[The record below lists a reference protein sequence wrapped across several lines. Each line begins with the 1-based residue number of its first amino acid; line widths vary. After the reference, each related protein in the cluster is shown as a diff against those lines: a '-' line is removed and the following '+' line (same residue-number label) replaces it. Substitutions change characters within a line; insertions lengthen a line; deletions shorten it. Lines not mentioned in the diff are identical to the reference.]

1 MAFFL
6 KRSILFIVYS
16 FFFYAS
22 FVFLWTVFVPGDVPI
37 NVKYIIGAYGHM
49 NSRIKDLATV
59 ENVDVLFLG
68 SSHAYRG
75 FDPRIFSRFGIKSF
89 NLGSSSQTPIQ
100 TEILIER
107 YLRSLNPELVILEVF
122 PTMLTIDGVE
132 SALDLVTNDK
142 NDLMSLKMAFGLQ
155 NILVFNTLIHATI
168 IDLLDWD
175 DYYTEPVQKGK
186 DTYIK
191 GGYVE
196 KHTSASVINDTYP
209 STTREYLKIQE
220 KVLERIINKL
230 KKLNIDTIIV
240 QAPVT
245 RAYYDSFSDNS
256 EIDSYLRSLA
266 DYYNF
271 NDILELSTSR
281 YFYDSHHLNQD
292 GVEIFNRTLIDILK
306 ENSHL

>member
-1 MAFFL
+1 MALFL

-16 FFFYAS
+16 FLFYAS

-37 NVKYIIGAYGHM
+37 NVRYKIGTYGHM
-49 NSRIKDLATV
+49 NSRIKDLATI

-89 NLGSSSQTPIQ
+89 NLGSSPQTPIQ

-107 YLRSLNPELVILEVF
+107 YLHSLNPELIVLEVF
-122 PTMLTIDGVE
+122 PTVLTLDGVE
-132 SALDLVTNDK
+132 SALDIVTNDK
-142 NDLMSLKMAFGLQ
+142 NDLMSLKMAFDLKS
-155 NILVFNTLIHATI
+155 ILVFNTLIHASI
-168 IDLLDWD
+168 IDLLGWD
-175 DYYTEPVQKGK
+175 DYYTEPVQKRK

-196 KHTSASVINDTYP
+196 KHTSASVIKDAYP
-209 STTREYLKIQE
+209 STARNYLKTQK

-240 QAPVT
+240 QAPIT
-245 RAYYDSFSDNS
+245 RAYYDSFPDNS

-271 NDILELSTSR
+271 NDILELPTSR

-292 GVEIFNRTLIDILK
+292 GVEIFNKTLINILK
-306 ENSHL
+306 DNNYL